1 VERRQLGTALKAV
14 VTRVGSARVEI
25 AGRTT
30 GEIGRGLLI
39 LLGVARDDAAD
50 DARKLAAKIYGLRIF
65 ADGEGAMNL
74 DLAQAGGAVLVVS
87 QFTLLG
93 DARKGRRPSFV
104 AAAPPERGRELYEE
118 FVRAMRALGPQVQT
132 GEFGADMQ
140 VHSVNDG
147 PVTILL
153 DTALSSSPR

>member
-1 VERRQLGTALKAV
+1 M
-14 VTRVGSARVEI
+14 
-25 AGRTT
+25 
-30 GEIGRGLLI
+30 I
-39 LLGVARDDAAD
+39 LLGVAAGDAVD

-65 ADGEGAMNL
+65 ADERGAMNL
-74 DLAQAGGAVLVVS
+74 DLAQTGGEILVVS

-104 AAAPPERGRELYEE
+104 AAAPPELGLALYEE
-118 FVRAMRALGPQVQT
+118 FVRALRLLGASVQT

-140 VHSVNDG
+140 VFSINDG

-153 DTALSSSPR
+153 DTATA

>member
-1 VERRQLGTALKAV
+1 MKAV
-14 VTRVGSARVEI
+14 VTRVTSAHVTIGERI
-25 AGRTT
+25 A
-30 GEIGRGLLI
+30 GEIGPGLLI
-39 LLGVARDDAAD
+39 LLGVASGDASD

-65 ADGEGAMNL
+65 ADATGAMNL
-74 DLAQAGGAVLVVS
+74 DLTQAGGEVLAVS

-104 AAAPPERGRELYEE
+104 AAAPPELGRELYEE
-118 FVRAMRALGPQVQT
+118 FVRALRLLGATVHT

-140 VHSVNDG
+140 VHSVNNG

-153 DTALSSSPR
+153 DTELR